1 MGKSESQNAS
11 LFSQT
16 HNITAR
22 LRIVFLLISLV
33 TAVAGITAVLQAKTI
48 FNAHSELTKS
58 ALPMLTVAQRTERN
72 LGAMFL
78 VLENIKSYRS
88 VNELNEAHTEIREK
102 TERVRQNLNTL
113 RQFDVSEQVVADL
126 DRRLKVA
133 ETSSLRV
140 LENQKSLF
148 ALQDEIQ
155 ETLAQL
161 EALQEK
167 SQLLLDEFAFDF
179 TNQMDALIRVPKSEN
194 EFGNKNRY
202 DQMDALFIA
211 SLNVSTISFALD
223 DVISLTRNQVLANI
237 SSKSNRALL
246 LINAKL
252 RDIINHLTQ
261 LPKGAARRDLA
272 GHISM
277 LRDIVTKDAG
287 IFARLQ
293 SQQQFQKEFD
303 ENRATHLRLIPE
315 ISNTSSKLVTR
326 TLFKVDSTSL
336 QLNKAVYQLIWV
348 ISVAFL
354 TVLTTVILTN
364 QIVVDRQFNRR
375 IRTLNHSVSA
385 IAKGELDHPISVS
398 GQDELGNMARALAVF
413 RNNAEDLQRSNVE
426 LEKFAYVAAH
436 DLRSPLHA
444 IHDLSTWTI
453 EDEESVLSVE
463 SREYLTLLQQR
474 VERLKRLLND
484 LLCYARVGQNE
495 PDAEVFSL
503 SELVKEQALFAD
515 PEDHYHIRYLGFDA
529 GILAQLTPL
538 QQIIGNLLHNAV
550 KHHDRPQGTITVSAE
565 IRNHALILDI
575 ADDGPGI
582 EEQHQGRI
590 FELFQTLRPRDEVEG
605 SGLGLAIVK
614 KLVSRRKG
622 RIEMFSDPTAQR
634 GTSFRIIL
642 PLFQQHTEISEQYR
656 PAAA

>member
-58 ALPMLTVAQRTERN
+58 ALPMLTVAQSTERN

-102 TERVRQNLNTL
+102 TERVRQNLNAL

-126 DRRLKVA
+126 DRRLNVA

-167 SQLLLDEFAFDF
+167 SQLLLDDFAFDF

-237 SSKSNRALL
+237 SSNSSRALL

-315 ISNTSSKLVTR
+315 ISNMSSKLVTR
-326 TLFKVDSTSL
+326 TLLKVDSTSQ
-336 QLNKAVYQLIWV
+336 QLNKAVYQFIWV

-565 IRNHALILDI
+565 KRNHALILDI

-582 EEQHQGRI
+582 EEQYQGRI